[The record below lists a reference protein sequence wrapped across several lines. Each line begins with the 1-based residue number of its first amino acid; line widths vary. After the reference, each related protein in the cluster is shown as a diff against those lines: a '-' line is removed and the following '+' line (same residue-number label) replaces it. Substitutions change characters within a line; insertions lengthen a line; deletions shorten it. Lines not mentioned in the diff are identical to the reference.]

1 MRAAPMPVSSSS
13 GARQV
18 TLEAVERTAGRNAT
32 APLPAH
38 RGMRARILRLP
49 SSLRMRI
56 LALVVGLL
64 TLATLL
70 FVGVTYTVLDIRLEN
85 RIDAELSQEAAE
97 LRRLA
102 SGRDPRTGERFGT
115 DVERIFDV
123 YFQRNVPSRNEAM
136 IALVGGETYLRSR
149 PVVPYRLHEDRAL
162 VQHWASLTRQ
172 ERGGAETPAG
182 RVDYLAVPV
191 TVEGRVAGVFVAA
204 FFRDRLQDEY
214 DETLLAAGATGVAVL
229 LIGSLLAWRLA
240 GRVVDPVTRLTRAAR
255 SITET
260 DLSRRIPVEGHDEV
274 AQQAATF
281 NEMLDRLED
290 AFQSQRQFID
300 DAGHELRTPLTVV
313 LGNLE
318 LLPEDPDDRRETV
331 ALMAD
336 ELERMS
342 RIVRDLLLLAKRE
355 QTDFLELGTVEIG
368 GLTDE
373 IGSKASAL
381 ATRAWN
387 VESRGQGI
395 IVADRQRL
403 TQAALQLAE
412 NALTH
417 TGGETPLWLGSS
429 VQNGTARIWVRDE
442 GEGITLDEQ
451 SAIFERFRRAEAA
464 RRSRGSGLG
473 LPIVKAIAEAHGG
486 RVELESVPGRG
497 STFTIVIPVDQE
509 RRGEEA

>member
-1 MRAAPMPVSSSS
+1 MR
-13 GARQV
+13 
-18 TLEAVERTAGRNAT
+18 GRV
-32 APLPAH
+32 
-38 RGMRARILRLP
+38 LRVP

-64 TLATLL
+64 ALATLL

-85 RIDAELSQEAAE
+85 RIDADLNQEAAE

-102 SGRDPRTGERFGT
+102 GGRDPRTGEPFGT
-115 DVERIFDV
+115 DVERIFEV

-149 PVVPYRLHEDRAL
+149 PVVPYRLHEDRGL

-172 ERGGAETPAG
+172 ERGGADTPAG

-191 TVEGRVAGVFVAA
+191 SVEGRVAGVFVAA

-281 NEMLDRLED
+281 NEMLDRLEQ
-290 AFQSQRQFID
+290 AFQTQRQFID
-300 DAGHELRTPLTVV
+300 DAGHELRTPLTIV

-318 LLPEDPDDRRETV
+318 LLPEDPEERRETV
-331 ALMAD
+331 ALMTD

-373 IGSKASAL
+373 LGTKAAAL
-381 ATRAWN
+381 APRDWRI
-387 VESRGQGI
+387 ESRGQGI
-395 IVADRQRL
+395 VIADRQRL
-403 TQAALQLAE
+403 TEAVLQLAE
-412 NALTH
+412 NAVTH
-417 TGGETPLWLGSS
+417 ADGDGPLWLGSS

-442 GEGITLDEQ
+442 GRGIALDEQ
-451 SAIFERFRRAEAA
+451 SAVFERFRRAEAES
-464 RRSRGSGLG
+464 RFRGSGLG
-473 LPIVKAIAEAHGG
+473 LPIVMAIAEAHGG
-486 RVELESVPGRG
+486 RVELESTPGQG
-497 STFTIVIPVDQE
+497 SKFTVVIPVDQQT
-509 RRGEEA
+509 REEEV